1 MKNQQKPWI
10 KKDGDT
16 FSDQELLEVT
26 QQWGGDDWEDFLSS
40 TVEKPLLETLPD
52 HPEFIENCTSNF
64 SQTYQDML
72 AQNEYPNLQA
82 AVQAILR
89 NLTIREQRVI
99 YELFWQEKSLRTV
112 ARELGIGKKAIEIYR
127 ARALAKMGRLFLE
140 QFSLNVK
147 STKAS
152 KEVSSRFRGQ
162 KPIGKEKVSEN
173 QVVGA

>member
-1 MKNQQKPWI
+1 MKNQLKPWV

-26 QQWGGDDWEDFLSS
+26 KNWSGEDWEEYLAN

-52 HPEFIENCTSNF
+52 QSEFIENCVSNY
-64 SQTYQDML
+64 SQAYQDML
-72 AQNEYPNLQA
+72 AKNDCPNLQS
-82 AVQAILR
+82 AVRAILL

-112 ARELGIGKKAIEIYR
+112 AREMGIGKKAVEIYKS
-127 ARALAKMGRLFLE
+127 RALSKMGCLFLD
-140 QFSLNVK
+140 QLSPKPKSLNG
-147 STKAS
+147 SRG
-152 KEVSSRFRGQ
+152 VSSRFRGQ